1 MRNHNYRLFRI
12 YGYPVFGVLLYLFFQ
27 LINPVENWLRDF
39 MSMSIGEF
47 FLQILFCVG
56 YASILFELG
65 IQLTHLLNKWYP
77 WERGIGKRIAIQLG
91 THSIITLLLI
101 QFFFEIYL
109 RSYFQDETLY
119 RQVMIIGIILC
130 LLNNA
135 VFTAEYFFH
144 KWNDASVKG
153 LELERLSNQA
163 QLDVLKLQLD
173 PHFLF
178 NNLSAAIS
186 LVEDEPKVAISFIT
200 KLVSIYRYMLSN
212 KSQHIISLQEEL
224 DFIRGYLYLYQ
235 TRYGESIQVEIAD
248 FSQAHKYGVPPLT
261 LQLLIENAIK
271 HNMFSL
277 DEPLTIQILI
287 TDKELIAVKNNK
299 SPRLHKEVGLQMGL
313 KNIEQRYVLMNKVSP
328 VIIDKEDSFTVE
340 IPLIKLSDQE

>member
-1 MRNHNYRLFRI
+1 MRNHNYKLFRF
-12 YGYPVFGVLLYLFFQ
+12 YGYPIFGILLYLFFQ
-27 LINPVENWLRDF
+27 LINPVENWLRDV
-39 MSMSIGEF
+39 MQMGICEF
-47 FLQILFCVG
+47 FLQILFCIG

-77 WERGIGKRIAIQLG
+77 WERSIGKRIAIQLG
-91 THSIITLLLI
+91 IHSVITLLLI
-101 QFFFEIYL
+101 LFFFEVYL
-109 RSYFQDETLY
+109 SVYFHDDTLF
-119 RQVMIIGIILC
+119 RQVIIIGIILC
-130 LLNNA
+130 LLINA
-135 VFTAEYFFH
+135 VFTAEYFFY
-144 KWNDASVKG
+144 KWNDASVKS

-186 LVEDEPKVAISFIT
+186 FIEDEPKIAINFIT

-212 KSQHIISLQEEL
+212 KTQHIISLRDEL
-224 DFIRGYLYLYQ
+224 NFIKGYLFLYQ
-235 TRYGESIQVEIAD
+235 TRYGDSIKVEIGELA
-248 FSQAHKYGVPPLT
+248 FAHKYGVPPLT

-277 DEPLTIQILI
+277 DQPLTIQIYFTNEKL
-287 TDKELIAVKNNK
+287 LSVKNNK
-299 SPRLHKEVGLQMGL
+299 SPRLHKENGLQMGL
-313 KNIEQRYVLMNKVSP
+313 KNIEQRYLLMHKKAP
-328 VIIDKEDSFTVE
+328 AIIDEIDFFTVE